1 MTFFQRPESAF
12 LQERQLEKLDL
23 LGVFF
28 VTEKHGRLRRREDAT
43 PLSPADANSHGLSV
57 AATTNSDEYR
67 ILSVTAQ

>member
-23 LGVFF
+23 LGVFL

-43 PLSPADANSHGLSV
+43 PL
-57 AATTNSDEYR
+57 
-67 ILSVTAQ
+67 